1 MNQILVTEK
10 LYITPEI
17 KRKKKVYKF
26 EFFISLVIVCV
37 LSSYYIYAE
46 YNKNKDEAVSQ
57 DILAQANI
65 VGEDQTTKTQ
75 DKLVVMLNNDVNTIA
90 EDAEVE
96 NLNLDEETK
105 SVLNKEFVTSD
116 GNVYKPIA
124 TIRIPKIN
132 IYYPI
137 LSDTTEE
144 LLKKAPTKFLGAD
157 PNEVG
162 NFCIAGHNYR
172 NKKFFS
178 KVPTLTNG
186 DIIEITD
193 TKGRMVKYTV
203 YNKYN
208 VTEDD
213 MTPTSPLT
221 NGRKDITLITC
232 TDDSK
237 ERVIVKATEVL

>member
-10 LYITPEI
+10 LYITPEL
-17 KRKKKVYKF
+17 KRKKKFYKF
-26 EFFISLVIVCV
+26 EFFLSLLVVCV

-46 YNKNKDEAVSQ
+46 YNKNRDEAVSQ

-65 VGEDQTTKTQ
+65 VGEDQTTKPT
-75 DKLVVMLNNDVNTIA
+75 DKLVVMLDNDANTVDDSSA
-90 EDAEVE
+90 LD
-96 NLNLDEETK
+96 NLDDETK
-105 SVLNKEFVTSD
+105 NVLSEEFTTAD
-116 GNVYKPIA
+116 GQVYKPIA
-124 TIRIPKIN
+124 TIRISKIN

-137 LSDTTEE
+137 LSETTDE
-144 LLKKAPTKFLGAD
+144 LLKKAPTKFMYGE

-178 KVPTLTNG
+178 KVPTLENG

-193 TKGRMVKYTV
+193 TKGRTVKYTV
-203 YNKYN
+203 YNKYT
-208 VTEDD
+208 VTADD
-213 MTPTSPLT
+213 MSPVSQLT

-232 TDDSK
+232 TNDSK

>member
-26 EFFISLVIVCV
+26 EFLISLVIVCV

-46 YNKNKDEAVSQ
+46 YNKNRDEAVSQ
-57 DILAQANI
+57 DILSQANI
-65 VGEDQTTKTQ
+65 VGEDQTTKPT
-75 DKLVVMLNNDVNTIA
+75 DKLVVMLDNDVNTLGTDD
-90 EDAEVE
+90 DAMAS
-96 NLNLDEETK
+96 LDEETK
-105 SVLNKEFVTSD
+105 SVLSEEFITAD
-116 GNVYKPIA
+116 GQVYKPIA

-137 LSDTTEE
+137 LSETSEE
-144 LLKKAPTKFLGAD
+144 LLKKAPTKFWGCD

-178 KVPTLTNG
+178 KVPTLENG

-193 TKGRMVKYTV
+193 TKGRTVKYTV

-208 VTEDD
+208 VTEED
-213 MTPTSPLT
+213 MSPTSPLT

>member
-10 LYITPEI
+10 LYITPEL
-17 KRKKKVYKF
+17 KRKKKFYKF

-46 YNKNKDEAVSQ
+46 YDKNKDEAVSQ

-65 VGEDQTTKTQ
+65 VGEDQTTKPT
-75 DKLVVMLNNDVNTIA
+75 DKLVVMLDNDANT
-90 EDAEVE
+90 
-96 NLNLDEETK
+96 LNADSGASSEEETTEENELL
-105 SVLNKEFVTSD
+105 SKEYTTSD
-116 GNVYKPIA
+116 GQKYYPIA
-124 TIRIPKIN
+124 TIKIPKIE

-137 LSDTTEE
+137 LSETTDE
-144 LLKKAPTKFLGAD
+144 LLKKAPTRFWEGE

-162 NFCIAGHNYR
+162 NFCIAGHNYK

-178 KVPTLTNG
+178 KVPTLENG

-193 TKGRMVKYTV
+193 TKGRTVKYTV
-203 YNKYN
+203 YNKYQ
-208 VTEDD
+208 VSDDD
-213 MTPTSPLT
+213 MSPISPLT

-237 ERVIVKATEVL
+237 ERIIVKATEVL

>member
-17 KRKKKVYKF
+17 KRKKKLYKF
-26 EFFISLVIVCV
+26 EFFISLVVVCV

-57 DILAQANI
+57 EILAGANI
-65 VGEDQTTKTQ
+65 VGEDQTTKPT
-75 DKLVVMLNNDVNTIA
+75 DKLVVMLNNDVNTVGT
-90 EDAEVE
+90 EDDAAID
-96 NLNLDEETK
+96 NLDEETK
-105 SVLNKEFVTSD
+105 SVLAEEFVTSD
-116 GNVYKPIA
+116 GQVYKPIA

-132 IYYPI
+132 IYYPV
-137 LSDTTEE
+137 LSETTEE
-144 LLKKAPTKFLGAD
+144 LLKKAPTKFMYGE

-178 KVPTLTNG
+178 KVPTLENG

-193 TKGRMVKYTV
+193 ENKQTMSYSVYTKYEVV
-203 YNKYN
+203 P
-208 VTEDD
+208 EDVSCLD
-213 MTPTSPLT
+213 QET
-221 NGRKDITLITC
+221 NGRKEITLITC
-232 TDDSK
+232 TDDSQK
-237 ERVIVKATEVL
+237 RVIVKARAI

>member
-17 KRKKKVYKF
+17 KKKKKFYKF
-26 EFFISLVIVCV
+26 EFFISLVLVCV

-46 YNKNKDEAVSQ
+46 YNKNKEEEISQ
-57 DILAQANI
+57 DILAQTDI
-65 VGEDQTTKTQ
+65 VGEDQTIKKD
-75 DKLVVMLNNDVNTIA
+75 DKLVVMLDGDVTANP
-90 EDAEVE
+90 EVE
-96 NLNLDEETK
+96 DTLDEANQEIM
-105 SVLNKEFVTSD
+105 EQEYVTVGGEKYS
-116 GNVYKPIA
+116 PIA
-124 TIRIPKIN
+124 SIEIPKIN
-132 IYYPI
+132 IKYPI
-137 LSDTTEE
+137 LSETTVE
-144 LLKKAPTKFLGAD
+144 LLKKAPTKFWGAN

-178 KVPTLTNG
+178 KVPTLENG
-186 DIIEITD
+186 DVIEITD
-193 TKGRMVKYTV
+193 TKGRTVKYTV
-203 YNKYN
+203 YNKYT
-208 VTEDD
+208 VTDDD
-213 MTPTSPLT
+213 MSPVSQLT

>member
-26 EFFISLVIVCV
+26 EFFISLVVVCV

-46 YNKNKDEAVSQ
+46 YNKSRDEAVSQ

-65 VGEDQTTKTQ
+65 VGEDQTTKPT
-75 DKLVVMLNNDVNTIA
+75 DKLVVMLNNDVNTIGTDN
-90 EDAEVE
+90 DAMAS
-96 NLNLDEETK
+96 LDEETK
-105 SVLNKEFVTSD
+105 SVLSEEFITAD
-116 GNVYKPIA
+116 GQVYTPIA
-124 TIRIPKIN
+124 TIRIQKIN

-137 LSDTTEE
+137 LSETTEE
-144 LLKKAPTKFLGAD
+144 LLKKAPTKFWGCD

-162 NFCIAGHNYR
+162 NYR

-178 KVPTLTNG
+178 KVPTLENG

-193 TKGRMVKYTV
+193 TKGRTVKYTV
-203 YNKYN
+203 YNKYT
-208 VTEDD
+208 VTEED
-213 MTPTSPLT
+213 MSPTSPLT